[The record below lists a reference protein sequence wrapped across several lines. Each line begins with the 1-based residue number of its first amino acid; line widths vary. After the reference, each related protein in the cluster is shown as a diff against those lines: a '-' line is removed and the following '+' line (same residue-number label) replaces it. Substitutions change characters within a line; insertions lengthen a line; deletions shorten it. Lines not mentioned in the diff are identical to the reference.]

1 MGVIN
6 VDIRIQCTS
15 KDLAVLKA
23 AVYGYVN
30 TVGVEAKKKTAEGFY
45 NSIVE
50 QETAQRRVYNAKA
63 EALKK

>member
-30 TVGVEAKKKTAEGFY
+30 TVGVEAKKE
-45 NSIVE
+45 NSGRI
-50 QETAQRRVYNAKA
+50 
-63 EALKK
+63 L